1 MLRMSPRRR
10 TTPVRVLIADDHR
23 LFAEA
28 LEAILDG
35 ERGLRVVGRA
45 ADGQEAIELA
55 RTLTPDVV
63 LLDISM
69 PVLDG
74 FEAAAAITKL
84 PEAPA
89 VVMLTGSDAAQDVDR
104 ARRAGASGYV
114 TKDAIAAR
122 LVSAILAAAGGH

>member
-1 MLRMSPRRR
+1 MAAPSRTSPI
-10 TTPVRVLIADDHR
+10 RVLIADDHR

-35 ERGLRVVGRA
+35 EPVLTVVGRA
-45 ADGQEAIELA
+45 SDGREAIALA
-55 RTLTPDVV
+55 ESLKPDVV

-74 FEAAAAITKL
+74 FEAASAIAKL
-84 PEAPA
+84 PHRPA
-89 VVMLTGSDAAQDVDR
+89 VLMLTGSNSPQDIDK
-104 ARRAGASGYV
+104 ARRAGADGYI

-122 LVSAILAAAGGH
+122 LVDAILEAVGTG